1 MKSKLLSVY
10 TDASADMK
18 KGAIAF
24 SVWDDQNC
32 LGRFSSVL
40 KPCTI
45 GKSSVL

>member
-18 KGAIAF
+18 KGGIAF
-24 SVWDDQNC
+24 SIWDEQNC